1 MDAQLPGGGAVVAF
15 MGRQHF
21 FQVHPFE
28 LAAGQFQGDAS
39 MHHLGYENS
48 QLFSHS
54 MFSNERLGTSKVA
67 SRCREEKTS

>member
-1 MDAQLPGGGAVVAF
+1 VDAKLPRSGAVVAF
-15 MGRQHF
+15 MGREHL

-39 MHHLGYENS
+39 MHHLGYESS
-48 QLFSHS
+48 QLFTHS
-54 MFSNERLGTSKVA
+54 MFSNDRLGKTKVA